1 MYKFD
6 VKYTLD
12 NYFEYYKFLLIKQR
26 ILRDVIFGLVFV
38 GVAIYF
44 WVDKSES
51 TSGNVIPIFSLVMGL
66 TFPLMNYITVPM
78 LKKQLK
84 KREDEIYRTHL
95 IVTFL
100 DNPSIE
106 DDQVI
111 YENLTEIIP
120 AAKENVEVVDENS
133 ENKEEKEPEN
143 VFKLKYLNFMAIK
156 ESKNLIMFY
165 LDRQTVIILPKSTYV
180 ISFSTYVIPYHLATN
195 VIFPSKYHSPSTTLD
210 SP

>member
-120 AAKENVEVVDENS
+120 SAKENVEVVDENS

-156 ESKNLIMFY
+156 ESKNLIMF
-165 LDRQTVIILPKSTYV
+165 
-180 ISFSTYVIPYHLATN
+180 
-195 VIFPSKYHSPSTTLD
+195 
-210 SP
+210 

>member
-12 NYFEYYKFLLIKQR
+12 NYFEYYNFLLIKQR

-180 ISFSTYVIPYHLATN
+180 GEGTIEDFKQFIKRKVNPKRVKFL
-195 VIFPSKYHSPSTTLD
+195 K
-210 SP
+210 

>member
-120 AAKENVEVVDENS
+120 SAKENVEVVDENS

-180 ISFSTYVIPYHLATN
+180 GEGSIEDFKQFIKRKVNPKRVKFL
-195 VIFPSKYHSPSTTLD
+195 K
-210 SP
+210 

>member
-180 ISFSTYVIPYHLATN
+180 GEGTIEDFKQFIKRKVNPKRVKFL
-195 VIFPSKYHSPSTTLD
+195 K
-210 SP
+210 

>member
-120 AAKENVEVVDENS
+120 SAKENVEVVDENS

-180 ISFSTYVIPYHLATN
+180 GEGTIEDFKQFIKRKVNPKRVKFL
-195 VIFPSKYHSPSTTLD
+195 K
-210 SP
+210 

>member
-78 LKKQLK
+78 LKRQLK

-120 AAKENVEVVDENS
+120 SAKENVEVVDENS

-180 ISFSTYVIPYHLATN
+180 GEGTIEDFKQFIKRKVNPKRVKFL
-195 VIFPSKYHSPSTTLD
+195 K
-210 SP
+210 

>member
-180 ISFSTYVIPYHLATN
+180 GEGSIEDFKQFIKRKVNPKRVKFL
-195 VIFPSKYHSPSTTLD
+195 K
-210 SP
+210 